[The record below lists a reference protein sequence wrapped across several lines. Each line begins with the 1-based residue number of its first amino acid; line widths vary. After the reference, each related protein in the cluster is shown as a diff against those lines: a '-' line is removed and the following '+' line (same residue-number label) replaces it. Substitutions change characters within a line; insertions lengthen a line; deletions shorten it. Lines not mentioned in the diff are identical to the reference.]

1 MSVEPIKENACLDYK
16 TQPYSQE
23 AEQTLL
29 GALLINPDTL
39 DKVLDFIEEEHFY
52 EPCHQTIYRAIVKV
66 NAKGLQATTMA
77 VSNYFNSDEFYDKRA
92 NWKDVVAYLIENAE
106 IICDIEGAA
115 KIIKDCFIRRQVIES
130 CSAAI
135 STAYA
140 NSMEQEP
147 LQEIETLESDL
158 FRLSSSGDVKQLK
171 HIEKPICGALAQA
184 KSARLLHQNNDGVT
198 GIASGIPSLD
208 TKLGGFQDSD
218 LIILAARPSMGK
230 TSLAVNIAVNA
241 AEILDKKHQDGEEC
255 KSVALFSLEMS
266 GQQLANRILS
276 MKSSVDSE
284 SIRLGST
291 SETDME
297 VLDKCTNNIREMPLY
312 IEDSSNSTIADLK
325 SKIRR
330 LKRKENIALVIVD
343 YLQLITSGLKKTENR
358 VQEISVITQGLKAI
372 AKEVNIPIIALS
384 QLSRSVEQ
392 RDCKIPQLSDLR
404 DSGSIEQDADI
415 VMFIYRA
422 EYYLQRS
429 KPNTHSEQFY
439 QWEQKLEKVA
449 NKADLIIAK
458 NRNGSIG
465 NISLDFDSK
474 TTTFKDSVRGRT
486 VS

>member
-1 MSVEPIKENACLDYK
+1 MSVEKEDVGFAHRVPPNNVK
-16 TQPYSQE
+16 
-23 AEQTLL
+23 AEDALL
-29 GALLINPDTL
+29 GALLTEPNAL
-39 DKVLDFIEEEHFY
+39 DKVLDFLEDEHFY
-52 EPCHQTIYRAIVKV
+52 EPCNQVIYKAIVQV
-66 NAKGLQATTMA
+66 NYKGIGANLISLQ
-77 VSNYFNSDEFYDKRA
+77 NYFNGSEFHEKREQ
-92 NWKDVVAYLIENAE
+92 WKEAIACLVENAE
-106 IICDIEGAA
+106 IITDVEGYA
-115 KIIKDCFIRRQVIES
+115 KMIKDCFFRRSIIDS
-130 CSAAI
+130 CSKSI
-135 STAYA
+135 LTAYD
-140 NSMEQEP
+140 NNMEQEP
-147 LQEIETLESDL
+147 LQEIESLESEL
-158 FRLSSSGDVKQLK
+158 FRLSSCGDTKQLN

-184 KSARLLHQNNDGVT
+184 KAARLLNQNNDGVT

-241 AEILDKKHQDGEEC
+241 AEILDKKHQEGEEA
-255 KSVALFSLEMS
+255 KSIALFSLEMS

-284 SIRLGST
+284 SIRLGSA

-330 LKRKENIALVIVD
+330 LKRKENTALVVVD
-343 YLQLITSGLKKTENR
+343 YLQLITSGAKNTENR
-358 VQEISVITQGLKAI
+358 VQEISIITQGLKAI

-422 EYYLQRS
+422 EYYLQRQ
-429 KPNTHSEQFY
+429 KPNTHSEDY
-439 QWEQKLEKVA
+439 YKWEEKLEKVA

-465 NISLDFDSK
+465 NISLGFDSK
-474 TTTFKDSVRGRT
+474 TTTFKDSAKGRT
-486 VS
+486 VG

>member
-1 MSVEPIKENACLDYK
+1 MSVEPIKENAPLDYK
-16 TQPYSQE
+16 SQPYSME
-23 AEQTLL
+23 AEQGLL
-29 GALLINPDTL
+29 GALMTSPTAL
-39 DKVLDFIEEEHFY
+39 DKVLDFVEEEHFY
-52 EPCHQTIYRAIVKV
+52 EPCHQAIYKAIVKV
-66 NAKGLQATTMA
+66 NSKGLQATR
-77 VSNYFNSDEFYDKRA
+77 VSVGNYFNSDEFYDKRA
-92 NWKDVVAYLIENAE
+92 NWKDSVSYLIRNAE
-106 IICDIEGAA
+106 IICDVEGYA

-140 NSMEQEP
+140 NNMEQEP

-241 AEILDKKHQDGEEC
+241 AEILNKKHQEGEEC

-276 MKSSVDSE
+276 MKSAVDSE

-422 EYYLQRS
+422 EYYLQRQ
-429 KPNTHSEQFY
+429 KPNNHSEEFY
-439 QWEQKLEKVA
+439 QWETKLEKVA

-474 TTTFKDSVRGRT
+474 TTTFKDGVRGLT
-486 VS
+486 VG

>member
-1 MSVEPIKENACLDYK
+1 MSVEKEDIGFNHRVPPHNLEVEYA
-16 TQPYSQE
+16 
-23 AEQTLL
+23 LL
-29 GALLINPDTL
+29 GALLTEPNAL
-39 DKVLDFIEEEHFY
+39 DKVLDFLEDEHFY
-52 EPCHQTIYRAIVKV
+52 EYGNQVIYKAIVQV
-66 NAKGLQATTMA
+66 NYKGMGTNMMSLQ
-77 VSNYFNSDEFYDKRA
+77 NYFNASEFYERRSE
-92 NWKDVVAYLIENAE
+92 WKEGIAYLVENAD
-106 IICDIEGAA
+106 IITDVEGLA
-115 KIIKDCFIRRQVIES
+115 KIIKDCFFRRQIIES
-130 CSAAI
+130 CSKAI
-135 STAYA
+135 LTAYD
-140 NSMEQEP
+140 NNMEQEP
-147 LQEIETLESDL
+147 LEEIETLESDL
-158 FRLSSSGDVKQLK
+158 FRLSSSGDTKQLK

-184 KSARLLHQNNDGVT
+184 KAARLLNQNNDGVT
-198 GIASGIPSLD
+198 GIPSGIPSLD

-241 AEILDKKHQDGEEC
+241 AEILQKNHQEGEEA

-276 MKSSVDSE
+276 MKSSVNSE
-284 SIRLGST
+284 SIRLGNT

-297 VLDKCTNNIREMPLY
+297 VLDRCTNSIREMPLY

-330 LKRKENIALVIVD
+330 LKRKENIALVVVD
-343 YLQLITSGLKKTENR
+343 YLQLITSGAKKTENR
-358 VQEISVITQGLKAI
+358 VQEISLITQGLKAI

-422 EYYLQRS
+422 EYYLQRQ
-429 KPNTHSEQFY
+429 KPNTHSEDY
-439 QWEQKLEKVA
+439 YKWEEKLEKVA

-486 VS
+486 VG